1 MHFKLHV
8 RCYYGVC
15 VMKVSSISSCYG
27 SYSNKKIHSAKNQPK
42 IYYQNDAVPSFNGSA
57 GKVIG
62 GIAGFIAI
70 TAICPA
76 ITMMG
81 LGGLG
86 VLAGLTVGNAVDEK
100 IEEKQ
105 EQSDK
110 KS

>member
-1 MHFKLHV
+1 
-8 RCYYGVC
+8 
-15 VMKVSSISSCYG
+15 MKVSSISSCYG
-27 SYSNKKIHSAKNQPK
+27 SYSNKKVHSAKNQPK
-42 IYYQNDAVPSFNGSA
+42 IYYQNVAAPSFNGSA

-76 ITMMG
+76 IT
-81 LGGLG
+81 
-86 VLAGLTVGNAVDEK
+86 GLTVGNAVDEK